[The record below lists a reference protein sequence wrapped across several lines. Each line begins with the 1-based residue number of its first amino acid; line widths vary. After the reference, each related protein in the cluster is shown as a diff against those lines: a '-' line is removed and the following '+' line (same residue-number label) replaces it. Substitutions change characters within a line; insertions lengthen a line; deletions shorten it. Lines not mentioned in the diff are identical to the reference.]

1 MPLLRRV
8 WGGSPARLALRVPDP
23 VGRGFM
29 GPASPSARAGDPREL
44 VVRPALGRDHLR
56 IDAVRRG
63 DREWLAPWEA
73 TMPPEADEPV
83 PAIAEYCNRIDREQ
97 REGRTLMLVVEAD
110 GKVAGQYSLSNVQRG
125 AMSQGMLGYWLASSW
140 SGRGLGALV
149 AAMVIDLAIGE
160 LGLHRV
166 EVCVRPENERSLALC
181 RRLGLHEEGLRRRFM
196 HIAGKWADHVAFS
209 IDRES
214 LPEGGLVVAKWGKG
228 IDE

>member
-1 MPLLRRV
+1 MPLLRKV
-8 WGGSPARLALRVPDP
+8 WGGSPARLVLRVADP
-23 VGRGFM
+23 VGRGFI
-29 GPASPSARAGDPREL
+29 GPASPSARTGDPREL

-83 PAIAEYCNRIDREQ
+83 PAIAEYCSRIDREQ

-110 GKVAGQYSLSNVQRG
+110 GKVVGQYSLSNVQRG

-160 LGLHRV
+160 LGLH
-166 EVCVRPENERSLALC
+166 
-181 RRLGLHEEGLRRRFM
+181 EEGMRRRFM

-214 LPEGGLVVAKWGKG
+214 LPEGGLVVAKWGRG